1 MAASQSA
8 EDLISSISKH
18 CTFERL
24 FVLIFLI
31 AFILRFTA
39 LDLRIFHQDEA
50 VHAWFAY
57 NLLTQ
62 GNYVYDPVYHGPF
75 LYYVTAGMFA
85 LFGDSDVIARIIPA
99 LCGLLLL
106 PLVYGI
112 FRLGY
117 LDKKQTL
124 VAALFLAISPEM
136 VYFSRF
142 LRNDIFIVFFTL
154 LFLVALLWYFKKK
167 SWEYAVFAGLAAGL
181 GMCAKENMPIVLAI
195 FGVYVLYLLWS
206 RKLTLPLAWKKHFVL
221 GAAVAITLMA
231 LFYSSFG
238 MHPEVLA
245 HGWIDAIV
253 HWTSMHEAQRIGGPP
268 YTYLLLLALYD
279 LPILILAVYGCW
291 QFVRPRSFSRRTS
304 GAEAPDDEIS
314 DLSAKDDVA
323 SFSAKSVSSLSVHDL
338 NSENPNQM
346 PAPAPVQNPI
356 WKKAG
361 NILKRPD
368 APITFDKKREFMRF
382 CIWWFLLSL
391 LAYAYIGEKVP
402 WLALHQLL
410 PMIFVAVYHMTD
422 RKAVI
427 AVIVS
432 LLLIVTTVSLV
443 FVPGDINEPIVQVQH
458 SADVRAVTE
467 WIEGTGSVAIVTDT
481 YWPLPWYLR
490 DTDATVKYYNK
501 NADLSYLQ
509 NYDAGVLVYHD
520 LESPDTIEGFT
531 RHEMKQAYWFSVYEQ
546 MNRLAPYYFFRDG
559 PVGSLNW
566 AVFVKDA
573 RTVV

>member
-1 MAASQSA
+1 M
-8 EDLISSISKH
+8 
-18 CTFERL
+18 
-24 FVLIFLI
+24 
-31 AFILRFTA
+31 
-39 LDLRIFHQDEA
+39 
-50 VHAWFAY
+50 
-57 NLLTQ
+57 
-62 GNYVYDPVYHGPF
+62 YHGPF

-85 LFGDSDVIARIIPA
+85 LFGDSDFVARIIPA
-99 LCGLLLL
+99 LCGLLLI
-106 PLVYGI
+106 PLVYAI

-154 LFLVALLWYFKKK
+154 LFLVALLYYFKKN
-167 SWEYAVFAGLAAGL
+167 SWEYAVFAGVAAGL

-221 GAAVAITLMA
+221 GAAVAVTLMA

-253 HWTSMHEAQRIGGPP
+253 HWTSMHSAQRIGGPP

-291 QFVRPRSFSRRTS
+291 QFVRPRSFSRGKS
-304 GAEAPDDEIS
+304 DAEVPEDEGMNQWVDDSPE
-314 DLSAKDDVA
+314 DLPE
-323 SFSAKSVSSLSVHDL
+323 VSSGIQPDEMSAQTPAH
-338 NSENPNQM
+338 NS
-346 PAPAPVQNPI
+346 I
-356 WKKAG
+356 WEKAG
-361 NILKRPD
+361 NLLKRPE
-368 APITFDKKREFMRF
+368 APVTLDKKREFMRF

-410 PMIFVAVYHMTD
+410 PMIFVAVYLMTD
-422 RKAVI
+422 RKVVI
-427 AVIVS
+427 AV
-432 LLLIVTTVSLV
+432 LLSIFLIVTTVSLV

-458 SADVRAVTE
+458 SADVRTVTQ
-467 WIEGTGSVAIVTDT
+467 WIEDTGSVAIVTDT

-490 DTDATVKYYNK
+490 GTNATVKYYNK
-501 NADLSYLQ
+501 DADLNYLLDQ
-509 NYDAGVLVYHD
+509 DAGVLLYHD
-520 LESPDTIEGFT
+520 LESPDTIDGYT

-546 MNRLAPYYFFRDG
+546 MNRLVPYYFFRDG

-573 RTVV
+573 APVT